1 MMIQKHNLL
10 LVLLLVLPYFSAA
23 DPLPGS
29 TASALNGPGPRRP
42 LIAGAETLLIN
53 AAFTGLTSYVFNF
66 PWARPTA
73 ETIYRNFSSP
83 WEWETTDGFTVN
95 QLGHPYQG
103 SLYFNAG
110 RANGFTFYESLV
122 FSGLGTFT
130 WEALCEKQRGS
141 INDMI
146 TTAFAAAPVGEML
159 HLLFLEALASGAPLP
174 LASLISP
181 IDGINRLFA
190 GKNKPGLKGGNLHDL
205 SVYAGAGYTRINSRE
220 TSGNTN
226 LFSFR
231 GVTGNIGVNVVY
243 GNPFE
248 QQSAVPYKHFELKT
262 SLDADIGNYLDL
274 RIISDGYLFSFSPI
288 NTETAAASTGLSLHF
303 DFTSLGK
310 FDMYDSD
317 IDQYSSALDWTFKY
331 RRFLQNDFVMR
342 LRLHGGLTFF
352 GVSEYF
358 SPATNDKSL
367 KNYGAGTNVK
377 LSFELEHGKLGRLS
391 ANVYHYYLQ
400 SFPEV
405 APFDAGQVFWLFTDA
420 SYAYRISKHLSF
432 GISDYF
438 SMEAGIFSG
447 VPNTAKYANTVKTF
461 VMWSF

>member
-1 MMIQKHNLL
+1 MMVRKYPLF
-10 LVLLLVLPYFSAA
+10 VLLIVLPYYTAAEPVPDGTVSAL
-23 DPLPGS
+23 DSPGS
-29 TASALNGPGPRRP
+29 RRP
-42 LIAGAETLLIN
+42 LIAGAETLVIN
-53 AAFTGLTSYVFNF
+53 AVFTGLTGYVFNF
-66 PWARPTA
+66 PWARPSSA
-73 ETIYRNFSSP
+73 TIYDNFTSP
-83 WEWETTDGFTVN
+83 WEWEATDGFMVN
-95 QLGHPYQG
+95 QIGHPYQG

-122 FSGLGTFT
+122 FSALGTFT
-130 WEALCEKQRGS
+130 WEAFGERQTGS
-141 INDMI
+141 LNDMI
-146 TTAFAAAPVGEML
+146 TTTFGAAPLGEML
-159 HLLFLEALASGAPLP
+159 HLLFLEALASGASLP
-174 LASLISP
+174 VASLISP

-190 GKNKPGLKGGNLHDL
+190 GKNKLGLKGGNLHDF

-274 RIISDGYLFSFSPI
+274 RVISDGYLFSFSPI

-331 RRFLQNDFVMR
+331 RRFLQNDLALR
-342 LRLHGGLTFF
+342 LRLHSGLTFF
-352 GVSEYF
+352 GVSEYY
-358 SPATNDKSL
+358 SPDTNDKSL
-367 KNYGAGTNVK
+367 KNYGAGTNIK
-377 LSFELEHGKLGRLS
+377 LSVEMEHGRLGRLS
-391 ANVYHYYLQ
+391 ANIYHYYLW

-405 APFDAGQVFWLFTDA
+405 VPFDAGQVFWLFADVTC
-420 SYAYRISKHLSF
+420 SFRITKHVSL
-432 GISDYF
+432 GVSDYF
-438 SMEAGIFSG
+438 SVETGMFSG
-447 VPNTAKYANTVKTF
+447 VPDTEKYANTVKTF
-461 VMWSF
+461 VQWQF